1 MSACKNDIGIA
12 RLIAEK
18 VSENGGTAYFVGG
31 YVRDMLRNIEETENK
46 DIDIEVHGIDPTLLE
61 SILDGIGKRIEIGES
76 FGIYALKGHNI
87 DIALPRKEK
96 SFGGGHR
103 DFSVIADPFIGTY
116 EAAKRRDFTVNAIMQ
131 DILTGNIIDHFGGAG
146 DLKSGVLRHVDAD
159 TFPEDPLRVFRAAQ
173 FAARFGFTVA
183 DETLALCS
191 EIAID
196 RLSKERIEGELK
208 KALLKSQRPSMF
220 FEVLRKMNKLS
231 PWFEEVK
238 ALIGVPQNINYH
250 KEGDVWTHTMMV
262 LDAAAVFRDKTAEP
276 FAFMLSALAH
286 DLGKPASTTVANGI
300 THSYGH
306 ESLGIEPAERL
317 VKRISGEKMLRRY
330 VLNMVQN
337 HMKPNVYAR
346 NDAPVKKT
354 NRLFDSS
361 VSSRD
366 LIYLALSDGMG
377 KIPRSDTAA
386 AEKYLLH
393 RLEIYEGI
401 MSAPHVTG
409 EDLIQAG
416 LRPDENFSELLGYAH
431 KLRLAGIE
439 KEQAL
444 KQTLSLAR
452 KLAKMPK

>member
-1 MSACKNDIGIA
+1 MSVHEKDIGTA

-18 VSENGGTAYFVGG
+18 VSDNGGRAYYVGG
-31 YVRDMLRNIEETENK
+31 YVRDKLRNIENK
-46 DIDIEVHGIDPTLLE
+46 DIDIEVHGIEPPLLE
-61 SILDGIGKRIEIGES
+61 GILDGIGKRIEIGES
-76 FGIYALKGHNI
+76 FGIYSLRGHNI

-96 SFGGGHR
+96 SFGCGHR
-103 DFSVIADPFIGTY
+103 DFSVTADPFIGTY

-131 DILTGNIIDHFGGAG
+131 DILTGDITDHFGGAE
-146 DLKSGVLRHVDAD
+146 DLKSGVLRHVDAN
-159 TFPEDPLRVFRAAQ
+159 TFPEDPLRVLRAAQ
-173 FAARFGFTVA
+173 FAARFEFAVA
-183 DETLALCS
+183 DETAALCS
-191 EIAID
+191 AIPLD
-196 RLSKERIEGELK
+196 GLSKERIEGELK
-208 KALLKSQRPSMF
+208 KALLKSQKPSVF
-220 FEVLRKMNKLS
+220 FETLRKMNKLS
-231 PWFEEVK
+231 PWFEEVE
-238 ALIGVPQNINYH
+238 ALIGTPQNINYH

-262 LDAAAVFRDKTAEP
+262 LDAAADFRDKTAEP

-286 DLGKPASTTVANGI
+286 DLGKPKSTTVADGV

-306 ESLGIEPAERL
+306 ESLGLEPAERL

-346 NDAPVKKT
+346 NDAPAKKT
-354 NRLFDSS
+354 NKLFDGS
-361 VSSRD
+361 VSPRD

-377 KIPRSDTAA
+377 KIPRADTAA
-386 AEKYLLH
+386 AEKYLFEKLSV
-393 RLEIYEGI
+393 YEQI

-409 EDLIQAG
+409 EDLIKAG
-416 LRPDENFSELLGYAH
+416 LLPNEDFSELLGYAH

-452 KLAKMPK
+452 KLAKKPK